1 MMRKSLSRQIFLY
14 FFIVVMFSLTTV
26 GVFFYM
32 KSSEAI
38 DEQVEKYMTTVI
50 TNAARQTDN
59 QLKMFERISNTILL
73 QDSVKRFLDMDPTD
87 SYEHYRF
94 THLIR
99 KDVFQKIFIQY
110 PTQTHMM
117 YILGFHG
124 RSIFD
129 QNQNFSAMSIDPSDR
144 LRELTEKTPGNGEIV
159 ILKTSLLGQDRDNV
173 ITVARK
179 IRGMNSYDVKGVL
192 AVEFNEDQLSGL
204 WNGVDL
210 GEQGFFFILDREG
223 EVVYAPEHVDMEGI
237 TTTDLPKRI
246 IVKGDHRF
254 IEPVLGEK
262 AMIISRQSE
271 YSGWSLVIMMPL
283 DELRAPISGIRSTTI
298 IVGFVTLIIALV
310 LAYRF
315 GKSIVNP
322 IRNLKNGMRQTEKGN
337 WTHITD
343 AKPREDEIGGLIHS
357 YNLMVSRLSD
367 MIEQVYD
374 TELHNQKTQ
383 LELQD
388 IQLER
393 QRAEF
398 QALQL
403 QINPHFLYNT
413 LETINCYAIVQDSD
427 EISDMVEAMAF
438 MLRYSIQTNL
448 EEITIANE
456 LNHVRHYMMILKHRI
471 GRDFEIE
478 VATPPELLLEKMV
491 RLSLQP
497 IVENIFQ
504 HAFPEGIEAWH
515 YIRIDTRVD
524 GDNLLVIV
532 EDNGSGIADHKLH
545 KLRKR
550 LEENRLVDDEE
561 GKRARRRGG
570 IGIVNVHRRIQM
582 VYGEAYGIT
591 VHSSPSQGTSI
602 VMTMP
607 RMERM
612 REQENRLKQ
621 LQT

>member
-1 MMRKSLSRQIFLY
+1 MKKSLSRQIFFY
-14 FFIVVMFSLTTV
+14 FFIVVLFSLTTV
-26 GVFFYM
+26 GVFIYV

-38 DEQVEKYMTTVI
+38 DEQVEKYLTTVI

-73 QDSVKRFLDMDPTD
+73 QDSVKRFLDMDPED
-87 SYEHYRF
+87 SYENYRF
-94 THLIR
+94 TNQIR
-99 KDVFQKIFIQY
+99 KEVFQKIFIQY

-117 YILGFHG
+117 YILGYHG

-129 QNQNFSAMSIDPSDR
+129 QNQNFSAMSIDPTQR
-144 LRELTEKTPGNGEIV
+144 LQELISKTPENGEIV
-159 ILKTSLLGQDRDNV
+159 ILKTSLLEQDRDRV

-179 IRGMNSYDVKGVL
+179 IRGMSSYDVKGVL
-192 AVEFNEDQLSGL
+192 AVEFNEEQLSNL

-223 EVVYAPEHVDMEGI
+223 EIVYAPDYVGI
-237 TTTDLPKRI
+237 DVMSGDGLSDRI
-246 IVKGDHRF
+246 VAKGDSRF
-254 IEPVLGEK
+254 IESVQGQNT
-262 AMIISRQSE
+262 MIISRQSD

-298 IVGFVTLIIALV
+298 TVGSITLIISLV

-337 WTHITD
+337 WTHLID

-383 LELQD
+383 LELQN

-427 EISDMVEAMAF
+427 EISDMVESMAF

-456 LNHVRHYMMILKHRI
+456 LNHVRHYMLILKHRI

-491 RLSLQP
+491 RLTLQP

-504 HAFPEGIEAWH
+504 HAFPEGIESRH
-515 YIRIDTRVD
+515 YIRIDTRIEDDHLQV
-524 GDNLLVIV
+524 VV
-532 EDNGSGIADHKLH
+532 EDNGVGIEEPKLE
-545 KLRKR
+545 KLIAR
-550 LEENRLVDDEE
+550 LEKNRLVDDVE
-561 GKRARRRGG
+561 GSEISRRGG

-582 VYGEAYGIT
+582 VFGEKYGISI
-591 VHSSPSQGTSI
+591 HSQVNQGTQI

-607 RMERM
+607 RRKTSHA
-612 REQENRLKQ
+612 QEDRLKQ

>member
-87 SYEHYRF
+87 SYEHYRVHPPHPKGCLSEDF
-94 THLIR
+94 HSI
-99 KDVFQKIFIQY
+99 

-159 ILKTSLLGQDRDNV
+159 ILKTSLLEQDRDNV

-246 IVKGDHRF
+246 IAKGDQRF

-298 IVGFVTLIIALV
+298 IVGFVTLFIALV

>member
-1 MMRKSLSRQIFLY
+1 MRAKL
-14 FFIVVMFSLTTV
+14 
-26 GVFFYM
+26 
-32 KSSEAI
+32 
-38 DEQVEKYMTTVI
+38 
-50 TNAARQTDN
+50 
-59 QLKMFERISNTILL
+59 
-73 QDSVKRFLDMDPTD
+73 
-87 SYEHYRF
+87 
-94 THLIR
+94 
-99 KDVFQKIFIQY
+99 
-110 PTQTHMM
+110 
-117 YILGFHG
+117 
-124 RSIFD
+124 
-129 QNQNFSAMSIDPSDR
+129 
-144 LRELTEKTPGNGEIV
+144 
-159 ILKTSLLGQDRDNV
+159 
-173 ITVARK
+173 
-179 IRGMNSYDVKGVL
+179 GMNSYDVKGVL
-192 AVEFNEDQLSGL
+192 AVEFNEDQLSSL

-223 EVVYAPEHVDMEGI
+223 EVVYAPEHVDMDGI
-237 TTTDLPKRI
+237 TATDLPERI
-246 IVKGDHRF
+246 IAKGDNRF
-254 IEPVLGEK
+254 IEPVLGDK
-262 AMIISRQSE
+262 TMIISRQSE

-283 DELRAPISGIRSTTI
+283 EELRAPISGIRSTTI
-298 IVGFVTLIIALV
+298 IVGLVTLIIALI

-337 WTHITD
+337 WTHISD

-504 HAFPEGIEAWH
+504 HAFPEGIGAWH
-515 YIRIDTRVD
+515 YIRIDTRIEQ
-524 GDNLLVIV
+524 GNLLVMV
-532 EDNGSGIADHKLH
+532 EDNGAGIADKKLH
-545 KLRKR
+545 NLRKR
-550 LEENRLVDDEE
+550 LEENRLVDDDD
-561 GKRARRRGG
+561 GMHVRRRGG

-582 VYGEAYGIT
+582 VYGEEYGIT
-591 VHSSPSQGTSI
+591 VHSSPDQGTRI

-607 RMERM
+607 RMERV
-612 REQENRLKQ
+612 REQDSRLKQ

>member
-73 QDSVKRFLDMDPTD
+73 QDSVKRFLDMDPSD

-99 KDVFQKIFIQY
+99 KDVFQKIFIHF

-117 YILGFHG
+117 YILGFPG

-159 ILKTSLLGQDRDNV
+159 ILKTSLLEQDRDNV

-246 IVKGDHRF
+246 IAKGDHRF

-298 IVGFVTLIIALV
+298 IVGFVTLFIALV

-343 AKPREDEIGGLIHS
+343 VKPREDEIGGLIHS

-524 GDNLLVIV
+524 GDNLLVMV
-532 EDNGSGIADHKLH
+532 EDNGAGIADHKLH

-582 VYGEAYGIT
+582 VYGESYGIT